1 MRLAITGTSGFV
13 GTHLL
18 QKLAQHS
25 IVQLKHKQIMNNAS
39 GTPEQ
44 LLHALLHETEACI
57 HLAGRAHIMKDSGD
71 NPYQAYLEANVT
83 YTKLLA
89 EAAVSAGVKRFI
101 YISSIKVNGEGTFGT
116 PFTADDRPNP
126 QDDYGKTKLL
136 AEQALLEL
144 HEQGKIEVVI
154 IRPPLIYG
162 PDVKGNLATLSKAIE
177 KRIPLPLTGIKDN
190 KRNLVALDNLCDLIE
205 ACLVHPNAAGEI
217 FLVSD
222 DQTISTSQLCELIA
236 QGKNTRLIGLPIPV
250 ALLKFASK
258 LTGKTAA
265 VSRLIGDLEVD
276 ITKNKELL
284 DWQPIDTT
292 EKLLPKA
299 FL

>member
-18 QKLAQHS
+18 QYLTDHS
-25 IVQLKHKQIMNNAS
+25 IVRLKHKQIMNNATS
-39 GTPEQ
+39 TPDQ
-44 LLHALLHETEACI
+44 LLHSLLQKTDVCI
-57 HLAGRAHIMKDSGD
+57 HLAGRAHIMKDSVD

-83 YTKLLA
+83 YTKMLA

-101 YISSIKVNGEGTFGT
+101 YVSSIKVNGEGTFGT
-116 PFTADDRPNP
+116 PFTADDKPNP

-136 AEQALLEL
+136 AEQALLDF
-144 HEQGKIEVVI
+144 HQQGKIEVVI

-162 PDVKGNLATLSKAIE
+162 PDVKGNLATLAKAVE
-177 KRIPLPLTGIKDN
+177 KKIPLPLTGIKDN
-190 KRNLVALDNLCDLIE
+190 KRNLVALDNLCDLLETCIE
-205 ACLVHPNAAGEI
+205 HPNAAGEI

-222 DQTISTSQLCELIA
+222 NQTISTNQLCELIA
-236 QGKNTRLIGLPIPV
+236 QGKKTKLIGLPIPV
-250 ALLKFASK
+250 ALLNIAGK
-258 LTGKTAA
+258 LTGKSATIG
-265 VSRLIGDLEVD
+265 RLTGDLEVD

-284 DWQPIDTT
+284 NWQPIDTT
-292 EKLLPKA
+292 EKLLSKA